1 MVIVNKIILLAKA
14 NIRKT
19 KGQTAVLAILFLIA
33 SAMLNIGL
41 ILALGFGNFFENT
54 VEELNTSDTYFVV
67 SGAIYNDEI
76 EAYFQD
82 SNEVS
87 DFQMNDILFLG
98 TTLEW
103 NGEDFDWQA
112 SFWDKDETRNL
123 NQWKY
128 VGETLSNVP
137 DNAIYVP
144 YIYSLVGGYELGDE
158 LVLTVEGEELSFV
171 VAGYIE
177 AIYHDRMMLGDVF
190 LVSSPQFQDLSERFD
205 DAIIVSIAANGVEN
219 HARTI
224 TDLMELVDLSEVAGM
239 PGFNS
244 IFGIDQDAMAESR
257 TGMAVT
263 TAAMLIVFTVVVI
276 AVCLLVIR
284 FRISSSIEEDIQ
296 KIGSLQ
302 SVGYTSKQLNLSFVL
317 QYASIAFLACL
328 AGIVPAYLMLP
339 AVSDMLAQQS
349 GFLWIPDI
357 DLVLNFVALAVLTCT
372 VVAVAFLSARRVRKI
387 TPVQALRGGLATHNF
402 KRNPLPLERSRL
414 PLTLALSSKSV
425 LQGLRQ
431 SLTLFMI
438 LAASSFVA
446 VVAVVLYYNSAI
458 DLSAFEQVP
467 GIERSNAVVIFDPA
481 EDTESL
487 KAEVLAHEDVWKVQY
502 MDSGPVAVEDVGTV
516 GAIAMFDFTNRETQN
531 VYEGIFPR
539 YDNEIAIAGAI
550 SNATDLGI
558 GDEILLGSD
567 DIPFLITGLTQ
578 GMEAGVL
585 TVYLTQDGMER
596 VDSHF
601 AQSVL
606 HIYLNDGVDA
616 AEFIEQ
622 MEEAY
627 ADIAFAFGDNDA
639 AFAEGV
645 SGFASILSAVGLAIV
660 IIAGF
665 VVILVLYFVL
675 GATVIRQR
683 RDLGIQKAIGYTTM
697 KLMNQMSL
705 SFTLPII
712 LAAIAGSVLAAL
724 SFNTL
729 MSIGMEGM
737 GVMRSAYIINPSW
750 VVATIFGMIALSY
763 LTSLLITWRIRKVSA
778 YELVTE

>member
-1 MVIVNKIILLAKA
+1 MNKIILLAKA

-54 VEELNTSDTYFVV
+54 VEELSTADTYFVV
-67 SGAIYNDEI
+67 SEAIYNDEI
-76 EAYFQD
+76 ESYFQD

-112 SFWDKDETRNL
+112 SFWNKDETRNL

-128 VGETLSNVP
+128 VGETLSNAP

-144 YIYSLVGGYELGDE
+144 YIYNLVGGYELGDE
-158 LVLTVEGEELSFV
+158 LLLTVEEEELSFV

-190 LVSSPQFQDLSERFD
+190 LVSSPQFQDLSQKFD
-205 DAIIVSIAANGVEN
+205 DAGIVSIAANGIEN
-219 HARTI
+219 HART
-224 TDLMELVDLSEVAGM
+224 TSDLLELVDMSEVAGM
-239 PGFNS
+239 PGFNT
-244 IFGIDQDAMAESR
+244 IMGFDQDIMAESR
-257 TGMAVT
+257 TGMAML
-263 TAAMLIVFTVVVI
+263 TAAMLIVFTVIVI

-328 AGIVPAYLMLP
+328 AGVVPAYLMLP
-339 AVSDMLAQQS
+339 AVGDILAQQS
-349 GFLWIPDI
+349 GFLWVPGV
-357 DLVLNFVALAVLTCT
+357 DLVLNLVALVALTF
-372 VVAVAFLSARRVRKI
+372 VVAVIAFLSARRVRKI

-402 KRNPLPLERSRL
+402 KRNYLPLERSRL

-467 GIERSNAVVIFDPA
+467 GIERSNAIIVFDPA
-481 EDTESL
+481 EDTDFL
-487 KAEVLAHEDVWKVQY
+487 KDEILAHDDVWNAQY
-502 MDSGPVAVEDVGTV
+502 IDGTQISVEDIGTV
-516 GAIAMFDFTNRETQN
+516 NAVAMADLSGRVTQN

-539 YDNEIAIAGAI
+539 YDNEIAIAGVL
-550 SNATDLGI
+550 SNMTGLGI

-567 DIPFLITGLTQ
+567 DMPFLITGLTQ

-585 TVYLTQDGMER
+585 TVYLTQDAAER
-596 VDSHF
+596 IDSSF

-616 AEFIEQ
+616 AEFVQE
-622 MEEAY
+622 MEKVY
-627 ADIAFAFGDNDA
+627 ADGTFGFGDNDA

-665 VVILVLYFVL
+665 VVVLVLYFVL

-712 LAAIAGSVLAAL
+712 LAAIVGSVLAAL

-737 GVMRSAYIINPSW
+737 GVMRSVYIVNPVW
-750 VVATIFGMIALSY
+750 VAATICGMIALSY
-763 LTSLLITWRIRKVSA
+763 LTSLLITWRIRKVPA